1 MRGSFPRRWTA
12 IAATLALL
20 LTTAAGG
27 YFGAFGGNGNNDHQ
41 ATMLAAAQATPD
53 AGTAEAYVDPC
64 AGVEPYLPC
73 GTNPWIGQG
82 MITTQG
88 LTAAQRSVN
97 KVQMQGWEIDAG
109 EQVTITQ
116 GTDPVVGIGADIV
129 ISGAYTATFS
139 AQVLVS
145 RPTPGG
151 GTYFQRFDANA
162 QVELSRGDMVTYA
175 LGTKQSL
182 GNALTS
188 TMLQFKSIL
197 FSDGDVSPE
206 SLGFSGNFRSRI
218 DGDGALP
225 ANTWDHADDGISV
238 LVTYQ
243 NKGIPAPPEDADI
256 GLVLG
261 PVAST
266 LAGGGPDEGFAVWV
280 SWAMG

>member
-1 MRGSFPRRWTA
+1 MTRHLPPGATPPDSDADRLSDAWNEIVAEGMPADQFDPDLIETVRAVHASASDPLPDPAFTKNLREKLMDMTLPAPGTGARPTARERDTQVRLPRPMRGSFPRRWTA

-41 ATMLAAAQATPD
+41 ATMLAATQATPD

-109 EQVTITQ
+109 EQVTIMQ

-145 RPTPGG
+145 RPTPC
-151 GTYFQRFDANA
+151 A
-162 QVELSRGDMVTYA
+162 
-175 LGTKQSL
+175 
-182 GNALTS
+182 TS
-188 TMLQFKSIL
+188 SCCR
-197 FSDGDVSPE
+197 P
-206 SLGFSGNFRSRI
+206 
-218 DGDGALP
+218 
-225 ANTWDHADDGISV
+225 
-238 LVTYQ
+238 
-243 NKGIPAPPEDADI
+243 
-256 GLVLG
+256 
-261 PVAST
+261 
-266 LAGGGPDEGFAVWV
+266 
-280 SWAMG
+280 